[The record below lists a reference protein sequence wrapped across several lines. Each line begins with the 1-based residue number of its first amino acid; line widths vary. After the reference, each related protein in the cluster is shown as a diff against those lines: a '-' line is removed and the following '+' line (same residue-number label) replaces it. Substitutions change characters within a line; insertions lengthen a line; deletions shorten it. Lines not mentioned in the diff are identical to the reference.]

1 MMDGAAEELKINL
14 INDSNYKTAKTFLIY
29 GAEKQ
34 VQILSKPRTHTRRHQ
49 RLDKTLLTAQTQ
61 RTAENFM

>member
-14 INDSNYKTAKTFLIY
+14 INDCNYKTAKTFLIY

-34 VQILSKPRTHTRRHQ
+34 VQILSKPRTHTRCHR
-49 RLDKTLLTAQTQ
+49 RLDKTLPTAPTQ
-61 RTAENFM
+61 GTAENSM